1 MRLSGTGTLK
11 GRGIHPWIFVLWMT
25 LRGAAPLHAALVGRG
40 VSFFSSRLEARA
52 RKGARPRAMRA
63 VRSALLEAGET
74 VRKPV
79 RLLLAAS

>member
-52 RKGARPRAMRA
+52 
-63 VRSALLEAGET
+63 
-74 VRKPV
+74 
-79 RLLLAAS
+79 